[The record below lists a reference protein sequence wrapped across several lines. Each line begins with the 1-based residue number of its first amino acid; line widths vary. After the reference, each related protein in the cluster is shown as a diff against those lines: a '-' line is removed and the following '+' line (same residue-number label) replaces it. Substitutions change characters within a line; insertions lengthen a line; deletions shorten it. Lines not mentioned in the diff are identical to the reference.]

1 MILWDLLTLPPSY
14 THAAGC
20 DLISYYEIQPSCE
33 ILSFSSLRHPPCW
46 PFHLMAA
53 SMWTSTFLMEQIS
66 REEHQLSDSK
76 RGGKQ
81 TKNQAIACSSKKS
94 ARVVL
99 LNQLASGHN
108 SMFLSRPLCKSA
120 FFVWSRFG
128 LATFL
133 PGHPLQMAFFV
144 LRFLVLNPTI
154 AGWPGGG
161 IICIFSTS
169 TKGCGY
175 LPHPGPYNATF
186 LSSCLNISG
195 KKCMILYVKTP
206 AHFQRLRR

>member
-1 MILWDLLTLPPSY
+1 MKSSPVVKF
-14 THAAGC
+14 
-20 DLISYYEIQPSCE
+20 
-33 ILSFSSLRHPPCW
+33 FSSLRHPPCW

-128 LATFL
+128 LDTFL

-144 LRFLVLNPTI
+144 LRFLVLNPAI

>member
-1 MILWDLLTLPPSY
+1 MKSSPVVKFFPFLLSGIRLAGLFTWWPPQCGPVHFWWNRFLGKS
-14 THAAGC
+14 TSWA
-20 DLISYYEIQPSCE
+20 IQKE
-33 ILSFSSLRHPPCW
+33 V
-46 PFHLMAA
+46 
-53 SMWTSTFLMEQIS
+53 EN
-66 REEHQLSDSK
+66 K
-76 RGGKQ
+76 RK
-81 TKNQAIACSSKKS
+81 IACSSKKS
-94 ARVVL
+94 ARAVL